1 MSDSFYDVL
10 GVSPDASTEEMED
23 AFREKVLETHP
34 DKNDDDD
41 SAEQFKRVKE
51 AKQVL
56 TNPKERQQ
64 YDRLGHEAYVKQS
77 GSESLWGIRSSGSSG
92 GTEDRTT
99 RQRSSST
106 ASRQSSSR
114 SSGRSTTGGGSRGN
128 ERTRQ
133 GKRQGSKQKR
143 GQKRRGGG
151 QKRGKKRRGGSQKRG
166 RKRERERG
174 EQRRGRKRGE
184 QRRRKRQGRQRNR
197 EGTHRKQRQQ
207 QNRRQ
212 RQQGNQRTRQ
222 QQNQRTQQRKKQT
235 GSKRERARR
244 QQSGQRRTESPRQ
257 AGGQPRQQGSL
268 FAPGLGTVAV
278 SSLGLTAVWV
288 VGRGVLGLLFTFV
301 RAGLS
306 FEVFADTLE
315 FGALAVFS
323 FFLISS
329 FSSALNVEK
338 LTLGHY
344 VVIFGT
350 WMLAL
355 PVLRVMP
362 FRIDTFATFVFTY
375 AFIGGAS
382 IVVLATIVTIE
393 NQS

>member
-1 MSDSFYDVL
+1 MPDSFYDVL
-10 GVSPDASTEEMED
+10 GVSPDASKEEMED

-34 DKNDDDD
+34 DKNDDED

-77 GSESLWGIRSSGSSG
+77 GSESLWGIRSSPSSSG
-92 GTEDRTT
+92 TADRTT

-114 SSGRSTTGGGSRGN
+114 SSSRSADQSTTGGGSRGN
-128 ERTRQ
+128 ERTRKR
-133 GKRQGSKQKR
+133 KRQGGKQNR
-143 GQKRRGGG
+143 GQK
-151 QKRGKKRRGGSQKRG
+151 Q
-166 RKRERERG
+166 ERE

-184 QRRRKRQGRQRNR
+184 QRRRKREGRQRKQ
-197 EGTHRKQRQQ
+197 EGRQRKKRQRGEK
-207 QNRRQ
+207 RQ
-212 RQQGNQRTRQ
+212 RQRQGNQRTKQ
-222 QQNQRTQQRKKQT
+222 QQNQRTKQGKKRRKKRRKKQT
-235 GSKRERARR
+235 RSKRERARR
-244 QQSGQRRTESPRQ
+244 QQRGGQQPNERPQQ
-257 AGGQPRQQGSL
+257 AGGQPGQRKAL
-268 FAPGLGTVAV
+268 FPPGLVTVAV
-278 SSLGLTAVWV
+278 SSLGLTAVWL
-288 VGRGVLGLLFTFV
+288 VGRGVVGLLFTFI

-323 FFLISS
+323 FVLISA
-329 FSSALNVEK
+329 FSS
-338 LTLGHY
+338 TLDADELRLSHY

-382 IVVLATIVTIE
+382 IVALATIETIE